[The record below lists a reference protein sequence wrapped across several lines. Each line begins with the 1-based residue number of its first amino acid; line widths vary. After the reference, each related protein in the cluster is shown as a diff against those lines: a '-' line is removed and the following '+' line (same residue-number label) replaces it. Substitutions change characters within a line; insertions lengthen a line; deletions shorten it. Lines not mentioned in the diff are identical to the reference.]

1 MSSLSIDLFLKPSK
15 VPFPVLFSLVLV
27 IVMLSLL
34 ALLGFF
40 FIIFKDWSFA
50 QLALSNVS
58 KSPKWPNYAHITPLL
73 FALHWL
79 PIGSQIQYRIALT
92 CFHMVSGTDYSSSIP
107 LQGTSSLYKLHH
119 LYSASHSFCLESNTR
134 IFHVLRIGR
143 RTPGERPFQ
152 INTSDLSCGTEF
164 LSSSFCQA
172 FLFTLFF

>member
-1 MSSLSIDLFLKPSK
+1 MWIYLMSSLSIDLFLKPSK

-92 CFHMVSGTDYSSSIP
+92 CFHIVSGTAPPYFSELLSLLSLGSLSLLSLGSSVFWGWVG
-107 LQGTSSLYKLHH
+107 LL
-119 LYSASHSFCLESNTR
+119 
-134 IFHVLRIGR
+134 GR
-143 RTPGERPFQ
+143 
-152 INTSDLSCGTEF
+152 DLFSTLDLWSG
-164 LSSSFCQA
+164 
-172 FLFTLFF
+172 TLFLVLSGILLH